1 MVRALILPAV
11 CGVLLAGHVFVST
24 NLPASRAGLIEQ
36 SGEIIPFPAGV
47 LKLVSLDYRNLIAD
61 LIVSRTMS
69 FYGGQSKR
77 HEPIDAETY
86 RTIYNRLDVASELD
100 PYFVDPYV
108 FGQSVL
114 AWEAGMPTE
123 ANALLDRGRRFR
135 TDDWVI
141 PFFMGFNAFYFLRD
155 STQGAAYLM
164 ESSGRPGSPPLVG
177 LLAARLASQSGGT
190 ETAVAFL
197 EQLLVET
204 EDDITRQDIRK
215 RLGALRGIEILD
227 QAVQRYR
234 MQFGRLPA
242 SPQALVEQGFLT
254 QLPTDPYGGTFY
266 LNADG
271 KVWTTSDLRP
281 VKP

>member
-1 MVRALILPAV
+1 MVRALILPTV
-11 CGVLLAGHVFVST
+11 CGALLAGHVFVST
-24 NLPASRAGLIEQ
+24 TLPAYRAGLIEQ
-36 SGEIIPFPAGV
+36 SEEIIPLPAGV
-47 LKLVSLDYRNLIAD
+47 LKLISLDYRNLIAD
-61 LIVSRTMS
+61 LIFSRTMS
-69 FYGGQSKR
+69 FYGGKLNR
-77 HEPIDAETY
+77 RETVDAETY
-86 RTIYNRLDVASELD
+86 RTIYNRLDVASDLD
-100 PYFVDPYV
+100 PYFVDPYF

-114 AWEAGMPTE
+114 AWGAGMPME

-155 STQGAAYLM
+155 NAQGATYLM
-164 ESSGRPGSPPLVG
+164 ESSRRPGSPPLAG

-197 EQLLVET
+197 EQLLLET
-204 EDDITRQDIRK
+204 EDDITGQNIRK

-234 MQFGRLPA
+234 MQFGKLPA
-242 SPQALVEQGFLT
+242 SPQTLVEQGFLT

-271 KVWTTSDLRP
+271 RVWTTSDLRS